1 MSASIDPTRG
11 RTIIHFLREFNQNRG
26 DLEVYILQ
34 KRLTASYVLIYKEL
48 SDCPAD
54 VRRADGSQAT
64 PKGIKIQEGQPMN
77 KKPLLYQGNTDKRI
91 LEKKI
96 LAGELP
102 EDTLREYLSSLPDVS
117 SNAEEISV
125 TLEEKK

>member
-1 MSASIDPTRG
+1 
-11 RTIIHFLREFNQNRG
+11 
-26 DLEVYILQ
+26 
-34 KRLTASYVLIYKEL
+34 
-48 SDCPAD
+48 
-54 VRRADGSQAT
+54 
-64 PKGIKIQEGQPMN
+64 MN